1 MATENQILL
10 YQAEDGETRLEV
22 LHQDETVW
30 LTQRGMA
37 ELFQKAVNTI
47 NEHIKQIY
55 REGELREGST
65 IRNFRI
71 VQREGNREVTRE
83 VAHYS
88 LDMIISVGY
97 RVNSYRGTQFRIW
110 ATQKLREFIVK
121 GFVMDDDRLDIE
133 DEGVE
138 FVDGWRSANAAAH
151 AHLFSGATLHPSHS
165 LLNLRGLQLCET
177 TTLIYYSEGRLRFG
191 L

>member
-10 YQAEDGETRLEV
+10 YQTEDGETRLEV

-71 VQREGNREVTRE
+71 VQREGNREVTRD

-133 DEGVE
+133 DEGVMAIA
-138 FVDGWRSANAAAH
+138 VV
-151 AHLFSGATLHPSHS
+151 
-165 LLNLRGLQLCET
+165 
-177 TTLIYYSEGRLRFG
+177 
-191 L
+191 